1 MCFPGLGWGAGEAE
15 NWDREERADQR
26 GHEYRSGALWG
37 AQGQGPRTLAGLSKQ
52 LLWGLCKQLSPSL
65 TITVHVLV
73 PLRGGN
79 ECEHEIVS
87 VGAEIACGLLIVT
100 CLLLHTNTSPI
111 LSGATIS
118 PT

>member
-1 MCFPGLGWGAGEAE
+1 MCFPGLGWGAEEAE
-15 NWDREERADQR
+15 NWDRKEREDQSR
-26 GHEYRSGALWG
+26 HEYKTGALWG
-37 AQGQGPRTLAGLSKQ
+37 GWGQEPRALAGLSKQ
-52 LLWGLCKQLSPSL
+52 LLWGLCQQLSPSL
-65 TITVHVLV
+65 PITVHVFV

-87 VGAEIACGLLIVT
+87 VGAETACGLLIVT